1 MSVTVCNVI
10 AHAIFMIS
18 EEFLAWRCIEFWTF
32 YIDLLRHLYNTFAL
46 LWQKVKSDW
55 KVYLL
60 PPSDRG
66 RKAHRQAVFPDR
78 IGVEKEEKHLI
89 NEQLYLTQTVIH
101 RLFITTDRNQ
111 LIGRQKVRFC
121 LLYSRRCVVRQKYF
135 SIISYLLLTRYRTY
149 HIAWLDT
156 NIRVEC

>member
-1 MSVTVCNVI
+1 
-10 AHAIFMIS
+10 
-18 EEFLAWRCIEFWTF
+18 
-32 YIDLLRHLYNTFAL
+32 
-46 LWQKVKSDW
+46 
-55 KVYLL
+55 
-60 PPSDRG
+60 
-66 RKAHRQAVFPDR
+66 VFPDR

-135 SIISYLLLTRYRTY
+135 SIISYLLL
-149 HIAWLDT
+149 
-156 NIRVEC
+156 